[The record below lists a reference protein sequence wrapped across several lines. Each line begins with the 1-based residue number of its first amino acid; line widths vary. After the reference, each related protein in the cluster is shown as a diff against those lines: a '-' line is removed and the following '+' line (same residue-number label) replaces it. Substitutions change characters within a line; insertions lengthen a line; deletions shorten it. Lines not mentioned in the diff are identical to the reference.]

1 MHRISWILA
10 AILAALWG
18 TAASA
23 QTPSPFPYWANSAG
37 VVMMPLAGP
46 PPEWQTVLGG
56 GLAVLPTYEGSHTYH
71 MTPAPEIDIRY
82 RDIAFISSGD
92 GIGVNLLHGE
102 TYRAGVAISYDA
114 GREHNYGSRLA
125 GTGNVDPTPELKLF
139 AEAYFKPFGDAL
151 PLPIAITAD
160 ARQAAFGHQGLI
172 GDLGVYAP
180 IAGNK
185 TFDIFVGP
193 SVTFADRE
201 SMQSYFGISA
211 PHAAPQSIFPAYEA
225 HGGVK
230 DVSFGVSADYRF
242 TDHWALH
249 GDVAFERLMASAG
262 NSPIVQEKSQLGAAL
277 TVGYTF

>member
-1 MHRISWILA
+1 MHRISWIFVVV
-10 AILAALWG
+10 LAALWSA
-18 TAASA
+18 AASA

-71 MTPAPEIDIRY
+71 LTAAPEIDIRY
-82 RDIAFISSGD
+82 YDLAFISSGD
-92 GIGVNLLHGE
+92 GIGINLLRGQ
-102 TYRAGVAISYDA
+102 TYRAGVAISYDG

-151 PLPIAITAD
+151 IAVTAD
-160 ARQAAFGHQGLI
+160 ARQAPFGHQGMI
-172 GDLGVYAP
+172 GDLGLYVP

-185 TFDIFVGP
+185 TFDVFVGP

-201 SMQSYFGISA
+201 YMQSYFGITA
-211 PHAAPQSIFPAYEA
+211 PHAAPQSIFAPYEA
-225 HGGVK
+225 HGGLK
-230 DVSFGVSADYRF
+230 DASFGVSADYRF
-242 TDHWALH
+242 TDHWAIH
-249 GDVAFERLMASAG
+249 GDIAFERLMASAG
-262 NSPIVQEKSQLGAAL
+262 NSPLVQEKNQLGSAL
-277 TVGYTF
+277 TIAYTF

>member
-1 MHRISWILA
+1 MQRIFWILVVS
-10 AILAALWG
+10 LAALWSA
-18 TAASA
+18 AASA

-37 VVMMPLAGP
+37 VVMMPMAGP
-46 PPEWQTVLGG
+46 PKEWQTELGG
-56 GLAVLPTYEGSHTYH
+56 GIAVLPTYEGSHTYH
-71 MTPAPEIDIRY
+71 WTPAPEIDIRY
-82 RDIAFISSGD
+82 YDLAFISSGD
-92 GIGVNLLHGE
+92 GIGVNLLHGQ

-139 AEAYFKPFGDAL
+139 AQAYFKPFGDAL
-151 PLPIAITAD
+151 PLPIAVTVD
-160 ARQAAFGHQGLI
+160 ARQAAFGHQGMI
-172 GDLGVYAP
+172 GDIGLYMP

-185 TFDIFVGP
+185 TFDIFIGP

-201 SMQSYFGISA
+201 YMQSYFGISA
-211 PHAAPQSIFPAYEA
+211 PHAAPQSIFAPYEA

-230 DVSFGVSADYRF
+230 DASFGVSADYRF

-262 NSPIVQEKSQLGAAL
+262 NSPIVQEKSQLGSAL
-277 TVGYTF
+277 TLGYSF